1 MGRRVV
7 RKPKPEQLC
16 GLDLQVRILLERA
29 NLILLEVIMAESPFI
44 GIDVSKEHLD
54 IAISDHPKVQTV
66 PNDAAGISALTT
78 QFQSLQPT
86 LIVVESTGGYEAS
99 LVAEL
104 FAAGLPIA
112 RVNPGR
118 VREFAKSVGQLAK
131 TDRIDAQIL
140 VRFAQAVRPSLVQLP
155 SVEAQAFAA
164 LVARRRQLIEML
176 IAEQNRLGT
185 APLSVQPRIQKHLGW
200 LQEELDAL
208 NQDIQEE
215 LDRDAHWQSQSD
227 LLRSVPGIGPIT
239 VITLI
244 AELPELGHLN
254 RKQIA
259 ALVGIA
265 PLNRDSGRKHGKRR
279 TQGGRSQVR
288 SVLYMATLTATRF
301 NPVIKSFYQRLLA
314 TGKVKKVALV
324 ACMRKLLTILNA
336 MLKQHRPWCLALSAS
351 RA

>member
-1 MGRRVV
+1 
-7 RKPKPEQLC
+7 
-16 GLDLQVRILLERA
+16 
-29 NLILLEVIMAESPFI
+29 MAESPFV

-54 IAISDHPKVQTV
+54 VASSDHSQVRTV
-66 PNDAAGISALTT
+66 PNNATGISTLTA
-78 QFQSLQPT
+78 QFQSLQPI
-86 LIVVESTGGYEAS
+86 LIVVESTGGYEAP
-99 LVAEL
+99 LVAEC
-104 FAAGLPIA
+104 FTAGLPIA

-118 VREFAKSVGQLAK
+118 VREFAKSLGQLAK
-131 TDRIDAQIL
+131 TDHLDAQLL
-140 VRFAQAVRPSLVQLP
+140 VRFAQAIRPPIVQLP
-155 SVEAQAFAA
+155 AVEAQAFAA

-176 IAEQNRLGT
+176 TAEQNRLGT
-185 APLSVQPRIQKHLGW
+185 APLNVQPRIQKHLAW
-200 LQEELDAL
+200 LQAELDGL
-208 NQDIQEE
+208 SQDIQDEMDHDE
-215 LDRDAHWQSQSD
+215 QWRSQSD

-239 VITLI
+239 AITLI

-301 NPVIKSFYQRLLA
+301 NPVIKIFYQHLLA
-314 TGKVKKVALV
+314 TGKEKKVALV

-336 MLKQHRPWCLALSAS
+336 ILKQHQPWCLTFSAS
-351 RA
+351 RS

>member
-1 MGRRVV
+1 
-7 RKPKPEQLC
+7 
-16 GLDLQVRILLERA
+16 
-29 NLILLEVIMAESPFI
+29 MAESPFI

-54 IAISDHPKVQTV
+54 VAISDDPQVRTV
-66 PNDAAGISALTT
+66 PNDAAGISALTA
-78 QFQSLQPT
+78 QFQFLQPA
-86 LIVVESTGGYEAS
+86 LIVVESTGGYEAP
-99 LVAEL
+99 LVAE
-104 FAAGLPIA
+104 FFTAGLPIA

-131 TDRIDAQIL
+131 TDHIDAQVL
-140 VRFAQAVRPSLVQLP
+140 VRFAQAVRPPTVQLP

-176 IAEQNRLGT
+176 TAEQNRLGT
-185 APLSVQPRIQKHLGW
+185 APLNVQPRIQKHLAW
-200 LQEELDAL
+200 LHDELDGL
-208 NQDIQEE
+208 SQDIQDEI
-215 LDRDAHWQSQSD
+215 DRDVDWQRQSD

-239 VITLI
+239 AITLI
-244 AELPELGHLN
+244 AELPELGCLN

-301 NPVIKSFYQRLLA
+301 NPVIKSFYQRLL
-314 TGKVKKVALV
+314 
-324 ACMRKLLTILNA
+324 
-336 MLKQHRPWCLALSAS
+336 S
-351 RA
+351 R